1 MARPETTIEVVDVAE
16 VVFADNPKR
25 PGHDL
30 VNIVAADGRVFA
42 STVEEFVEAARLHL
56 DASRLEIAY
65 SVAVNGKWTN
75 RWILGIAAVADTP
88 ETVTQGAPGMA
99 SPASPA
105 AEASAELVMR
115 AAELAERLS
124 SRFRAGP
131 PQDRFVALIPVLLR
145 VCRSGG
151 ESVAELAALADALGA
166 DGQAALA
173 RLTLQQAAEP
183 AAEAVPPDGIDPDD
197 KLPWDD
203 EDTPDLPPASQGPR
217 W

>member
-1 MARPETTIEVVDVAE
+1 MARPETTVEVVEVAE

-42 STVEEFVEAARLHL
+42 STVEEFVEAARLHVG
-56 DASRLEIAY
+56 ASRLEIAY

-75 RWILGIAAVADTP
+75 RWIHGIAAALDT
-88 ETVTQGAPGMA
+88 TGTMTQGGPGM
-99 SPASPA
+99 ASPA

-124 SRFRAGP
+124 SRFRDDP
-131 PQDRFVALIPVLLR
+131 PQDRFVALIPALLG
-145 VCRSGG
+145 VCHSGG
-151 ESVAELAALADALGA
+151 ESVAALAALAAVLGI
-166 DGQAALA
+166 DSQAALT
-173 RLTLQQAAEP
+173 RLTPKQVAEP
-183 AAEAVPPDGIDPDD
+183 AANAVPPDGIDPDD